1 MIKLANIS
9 KKYKDK
15 IIFNDLN
22 LTLEDEKFI
31 ALVGQSG
38 SGKTTLL
45 NILGGLDLKYDGQ
58 YEIIIDNDI
67 KNMKDIDYQEKYRLD
82 YFSYIFQDF
91 NLINYLS
98 VYDNIV
104 LPLKYQ
110 KKKID
115 NEKIESTC
123 KELGIYELISK
134 KVKYLSGGEKQR
146 VSIARCLLL
155 DTKYILADEPTGS
168 LDYDNTIK
176 TIEMLKNIVK
186 THNKTV
192 IVVTHNLFVLD
203 YFDEVYE
210 VVNNDV
216 IPYHKG

>member
-67 KNMKDIDYQEKYRLD
+67 KNE
-82 YFSYIFQDF
+82 
-91 NLINYLS
+91 
-98 VYDNIV
+98 
-104 LPLKYQ
+104 
-110 KKKID
+110 
-115 NEKIESTC
+115 
-123 KELGIYELISK
+123 
-134 KVKYLSGGEKQR
+134 
-146 VSIARCLLL
+146 
-155 DTKYILADEPTGS
+155 
-168 LDYDNTIK
+168 
-176 TIEMLKNIVK
+176 
-186 THNKTV
+186 NKTV
-192 IVVTHNLFVLD
+192 NKHFL
-203 YFDEVYE
+203 
-210 VVNNDV
+210 
-216 IPYHKG
+216 

>member
-1 MIKLANIS
+1 MIKLTNIS

-168 LDYDNTIK
+168 LDYDNTII

-192 IVVTHNLFVLD
+192 IVVTHNLFVLN